1 MNMMTKL
8 FAAAALATASMSAH
22 AVQADI
28 TVWADVDPTLALL
41 KADGTP
47 LSDVVEMAYRAGAA
61 GAGSTAGLVP
71 WTEQVRVFSNDITK
85 DIAVRLGSDPSLVP
99 TMAGPTATAV
109 PLSVRLNAVT
119 LTTAGVDFDAA
130 TLFPGA
136 GTQPG
141 ASISMPLTIAQTTPG
156 PIAIAGRYEGIV
168 SIVLVQKTGTP

>member
-8 FAAAALATASMSAH
+8 FAAVALASASMSAH

-71 WTEQVRVFSNDITK
+71 FTEQVRVFSNDITK
-85 DIAVRLGSDPSLVP
+85 DITVRVGALPALTP
-99 TMAGPTATAV
+99 TMAGPTATPV
-109 PLSVRLNAVT
+109 PLAVSLNTVP
-119 LTTAGVDFDAA
+119 LTVGGVDFTAA

-141 ASISMPLTIAQTTPG
+141 ASISMPLTIAQATPG

-168 SIVLVQKTGTP
+168 SIIMAQKP